1 MAISFVI
8 MVFFLSF
15 RNEPKRWRGSM
26 TFTDSIGNPDHA
38 VKGSSTYLPNAKA
51 RSATASAA
59 TDDNADDNADDDA
72 DGNHNRKNRSNAQW
86 ERKYAELVAY
96 HTQNGHANV
105 PRRTVIRHW
114 GVG

>member
-59 TDDNADDNADDDA
+59 TDDDADDNADDNA
-72 DGNHNRKNRSNAQW
+72 DGNHNRKNRSNARW

-105 PRRTVIRHW
+105 PRRTVICHW

>member
-51 RSATASAA
+51 RSAAASAA
-59 TDDNADDNADDDA
+59 TDDNADDDA
-72 DGNHNRKNRSNAQW
+72 DAITAAPR
-86 ERKYAELVAY
+86 
-96 HTQNGHANV
+96 V
-105 PRRTVIRHW
+105 PRLVVAGTSHRSTCRR
-114 GVG
+114 